1 MIAKTAAI
9 SELSITHH
17 PAQPVH
23 PVHSDA
29 ASSDT
34 RPRQRIKPST
44 MCDWVK
50 LVPPDRELFPQFAD
64 QTELK

>member
-1 MIAKTAAI
+1 MFSPNRLPTILFI
-9 SELSITHH
+9 LFIH
-17 PAQPVH
+17 VY
-23 PVHSDA
+23 SDA
-29 ASSDT
+29 ALSDT

-50 LVPPDRELFPQFAD
+50 LVPPDRELFPQVAD